1 MRQQKLLAA
10 ESKSSPPKASQPTA
24 SRTGKRDKRSPDSGD
39 KMLPPP
45 PRRLAEGSRKLS
57 QQVWDAACKRLD
69 LEVLASQRGPPC
81 RQWFI
86 HGCCFKGERCAY
98 HHDGVAGSYAPTPAA
113 PQGVGTS
120 VAKAPEPV
128 DLDQFP
134 AGWAPRFDTPI
145 SRGRSPRWLT
155 NGRLRRRRPP
165 RRQRPQLG
173 RSLSSRR
180 SPHRRPHRLHLTHD
194 TLHLTTCISHP
205 YIVTSYSLHITSYV
219 LRLTV
224 LNVYILT

>member
-134 AGWAPRFDTPI
+134 AGWAPRFETPI
-145 SRGRSPRWLT
+145 FGLSQGPLATLVDQRQAATAAAASASTPSAWAQPLFKAQPT
-155 NGRLRRRRPP
+155 PP
-165 RRQRPQLG
+165 PTPLA
-173 RSLSSRR
+173 
-180 SPHRRPHRLHLTHD
+180 
-194 TLHLTTCISHP
+194 
-205 YIVTSYSLHITSYV
+205 SYT
-219 LRLTV
+219 
-224 LNVYILT
+224 